1 MSQELKTFTVNL
13 KSLDQDIS
21 DPIVAGGGDAAGR
34 TFRIIFDQEA
44 EAQMTD
50 ETKVYLSWFHRQTKV
65 KGYNVFT
72 QTSEDPIIWE
82 IKWPQAM
89 LTEGDVLCCIEL
101 VDSVSI
107 AQSTNFLVHILS
119 DPNDGSQ
126 FVVSDDFTLFQNAV
140 IRLNCIGNQM
150 KDQMIQQKIEFEDML
165 LRASKWETVIE
176 EADEAAKNA
185 EAITK
190 ETKEIAEKTKILANK
205 IESSLDSKADKD
217 SVYTKEETNTL
228 IQQAGHL
235 MYQQVDALPIVTDA
249 QLNTIYLVP
258 KAEPIEGE
266 TPDDNQCHDEYIV
279 YTDASR
285 EKHYEKIGDTKAVLT
300 IADF

>member
-44 EAQMTD
+44 EAQITD

-72 QTSEDPIIWE
+72 QTNEDPITWE

-150 KDQMIQQKIEFEDML
+150 KDQMVQQKIEFEDML
-165 LRASKWETVIE
+165 LRASKWETIIE
-176 EADEAAKNA
+176 ETNETAKNA
-185 EAITK
+185 EATAK
-190 ETKEIAEKTKILANK
+190 EAKEIAEETKVN
-205 IESSLDSKADKD
+205 LDSKADKD
-217 SVYTKEETNTL
+217 SVYTKEETDTTIREL

-235 MYQQVDALPIVTDA
+235 MYQQVDTLPAAADA

-266 TPDDNQCHDEYIV
+266 TPDENQYHDEYIV
-279 YTDASR
+279 YTDTSG
-285 EKHYEKIGDTKAVLT
+285 EKHYEKIGDTKAILT